1 MQMSTAL
8 ERVLRAFLA
17 DPAAPRYGYDLMKVA
32 SLKSGTL
39 YPMLNRLEGQG
50 LLTSGWETPQQ
61 AWERPRRYYRL
72 TGEGI
77 EVARLELAKL
87 STGSRRA
94 PARAGRPARPAPG
107 SLG

>member
-1 MQMSTAL
+1 MQMTAAL
-8 ERVLRAFLA
+8 ERVLRAFLE

-39 YPMLNRLEGQG
+39 YPMLNRLEGQE
-50 LLTSGWETPQQ
+50 LVTSGWETPQQ
-61 AWERPRRYYRL
+61 AGERPRRYYRL

-77 EVARLELAKL
+77 RVARLELAQA
-87 STGSRRA
+87 SRNQRA
-94 PARAGRPARPAPG
+94 AGRPGRLAPG

>member
-1 MQMSTAL
+1 MSAAL

-17 DPAAPRYGYDLMKVA
+17 DPAVPRYGYDLMKVA

-50 LLTSGWETPQQ
+50 LVTSGWETPQQ
-61 AWERPRRYYRL
+61 AGERPRKYYRL

-77 EVARLELAKL
+77 EIARLELARL
-87 STGSRRA
+87 SAGSRRA
-94 PARAGRPARPAPG
+94 AAKPGQSAQPAPG